1 MPNSWSARGMAEAT
15 LAITRLGHRG
25 DGIAD
30 TPAGEVFVPFT
41 LPGETVLADC
51 DGDRARLIE
60 VRSPSPV
67 RAKPLCR
74 HFGTCGG
81 CALQHMAPRAYRAWK
96 RELVVTALAH
106 RGLAPEVAPL
116 VAIDPRSRRRAVL
129 TARRQG
135 KAVTVGYHARLS
147 HRLID
152 VEECPVLVPAIEA
165 ALPALRR
172 VLEPFVP
179 VKDDLRIG
187 ITATRNGLDLALEG
201 PARRGPALV
210 ARVVDDVRRMG
221 VARLSIAGEP
231 VLTLA
236 EPAIEVDGIAVVPPP
251 FAFLQAVEAAEIAL
265 GSRVVAAVGGARQ
278 VADLYSGVGTFSLRL
293 ARSARVK
300 AVEGDADALTA
311 LAAAAARA
319 AGLKPVETLRRDLA
333 RMPLAAG
340 ELKGF
345 DAVVFDP
352 PRAGAAAQA
361 AEIARSAVP
370 TVVAVSCNPATL
382 ARDLRILVEGGFRI
396 DSVTPVDQF
405 LYAPHIEV
413 VARLSRARGGSGG

>member
-1 MPNSWSARGMAEAT
+1 MAEVT

-30 TPAGEVFVPFT
+30 TPSGEVYVPFT
-41 LPGETVLADC
+41 LPGETVVVDR

-60 VRSPSPV
+60 VRAPSPV
-67 RAKPLCR
+67 RTKPVCR
-74 HFGTCGG
+74 HFGECGG
-81 CALQHMAPRAYRAWK
+81 CALQHLAPRAYRAWK
-96 RELVVTALAH
+96 RDLVVTALAQ

-116 VAIDPRSRRRAVL
+116 IAIDPRSRRRAVL

-152 VEECPVLVPAIEA
+152 VAECPVLVPAIERV
-165 ALPALRR
+165 LPVLRR
-172 VLEPFVP
+172 VIDPLVP
-179 VKDDLRIG
+179 AKGELRVG

-210 ARVVDDVRRMG
+210 ARVIDDLRRMG

-236 EPAIEVDGIAVVPPP
+236 EPAVEVDGIAVVPPP

-265 GSRVVAAVGGARQ
+265 GRLVVDAVGGARQ
-278 VADLYSGVGTFSLRL
+278 VADLYCGLGTFSLRL

-300 AVEGDADALTA
+300 AVEGDADALAA
-311 LAAAAARA
+311 LTTAAAHAS
-319 AGLKPVETLRRDLA
+319 GLKPIETLRRDLA
-333 RMPLAAG
+333 RMPLSAG

-361 AEIARSAVP
+361 AELAGSQVP
-370 TVVAVSCNPATL
+370 VVVAVSCSPATL
-382 ARDLRILVEGGFRI
+382 ARDLRILVDGGYQI
-396 DSVTPVDQF
+396 DAVTPVDQF

-413 VARLSRARGGSGG
+413 VARLSRA

>member
-1 MPNSWSARGMAEAT
+1 MSNTWSVRGMAEAT

-30 TPAGEVFVPFT
+30 TPTGEVYVPFT
-41 LPGETVLADC
+41 LPGETVVVDRE
-51 DGDRARLIE
+51 GDRARLIE
-60 VRSPSPV
+60 VRSASPV
-67 RAKPLCR
+67 RAIPVCR
-74 HFGTCGG
+74 HFGVCGG

-96 RELVVTALAH
+96 RDLVVTALAQ

-116 VAIDPRSRRRAVL
+116 IAIDPRSRRRAVL

-152 VEECPVLVPAIEA
+152 VEGCPVLVPAIERV
-165 ALPALRR
+165 LPMLRR
-172 VLEPFVP
+172 VIDPLVP
-179 VKDDLRIG
+179 AKGDLRVG

-210 ARVVDDVRRMG
+210 ARVIDDVRRMG

-236 EPAIEVDGIAVVPPP
+236 EPAVEVDGIAVVPPP
-251 FAFLQAVEAAEIAL
+251 FAFLQAVEAAEIAMGRL
-265 GSRVVAAVGGARQ
+265 VVDAVAGARL
-278 VADLYSGVGTFSLRL
+278 VADLYSGLGTFSLRL

-300 AVEGDADALTA
+300 AVEGDPDA
-311 LAAAAARA
+311 LAALAMAAAHA
-319 AGLKPVETLRRDLA
+319 SGLKPIETLRRDLA
-333 RMPLAAG
+333 RMPLSAG

-361 AEIARSAVP
+361 AEIARSQVP
-370 TVVAVSCNPATL
+370 VVVAVSCSPATL
-382 ARDLRILVEGGFRI
+382 ARDLRILVDGGYRI
-396 DSVTPVDQF
+396 DAVNPVDQF

-413 VARLSRARGGSGG
+413 VARLSRA